1 MKVKK
6 FILAIV
12 LATSV
17 SSGLMA
23 GCKSTTPNTDKKT
36 YTAEEVSEIK
46 KDLSKKFSKAIE
58 DSGLRRVESAP
69 DGSFVLSLGNLEKF
83 KEQPK
88 QVLNYSMTED
98 NKKGME
104 ILDIQ
109 CVKDYSKDEIL
120 SESDKFVKF
129 IYNIF
134 KLLSDTKL
142 TEKEFFD
149 EVEKVFNKGEGN
161 VELPYMNGVHIQVN
175 KIGASTKTLELRF
188 NKEFILK

>member
-1 MKVKK
+1 
-6 FILAIV
+6 
-12 LATSV
+12 
-17 SSGLMA
+17 
-23 GCKSTTPNTDKKT
+23 
-36 YTAEEVSEIK
+36 
-46 KDLSKKFSKAIE
+46 
-58 DSGLRRVESAP
+58 
-69 DGSFVLSLGNLEKF
+69 
-83 KEQPK
+83 
-88 QVLNYSMTED
+88 
-98 NKKGME
+98 ME